1 MKNLLKKVISSV
13 AAVTMAVTIMGGVGS
28 SIPVYAAEGDVTVTK
43 DTNYTGTFEKADAAG
58 EQVLSITTPTGAQST
73 DEFTYTVYKIFDAT
87 SNGTSVSYTNTRFS
101 GDNWPIIDDST
112 ATNQTK
118 FDTDGSNVAYYTS
131 TDSGATW
138 TKVDNA
144 AGTEE
149 LTPAMIT
156 KLGTLT
162 SQFTTVGTV
171 KITGAN
177 QTGHV
182 KLDYGYYYVTSTTGS
197 VVAINTNKSGATVG
211 DKNSVPT
218 VDKTITSVDDGTVAK
233 TSKGSVDTTNADTT
247 LKDKRAIA
255 EVGSTVHYQSVITVG
270 EGRENYK
277 FKDKMED
284 ALSLNTNSIKVYKF
298 DKDTAITSDAIAA
311 ATAVTASGNYTLNTT
326 ADSNR
331 TFEIDFENSY
341 VSRLNT
347 GDKIVVVYD
356 ATVNSS
362 ALQTDPAT
370 NTATISYGHDS
381 SYTSTPSETKTYNA
395 KLTVRKT
402 DGTNPLP
409 GAGFKLK
416 NAQGKYY
423 KETTT
428 DGKTTVSWVDNESD
442 GTQKEVAEVTLNQGQ
457 ENETKVQQ
465 TEFNGLGSGT
475 YTLIETK
482 VPEGYNKAQ
491 DATITVKAATGDDAN
506 NFGTDLKLEN
516 TVINNAGSTLPSTGG
531 IGTTIFYVIGGV
543 LIAGAAILLITRR
556 KKA

>member
-1 MKNLLKKVISSV
+1 MEPGGGTSLVVN
-13 AAVTMAVTIMGGVGS
+13 AV
-28 SIPVYAAEGDVTVTK
+28 EGDVTVTK
-43 DTNYTGTFEKADAAG
+43 DTNYTGTFEKANAAG

-101 GDNWPIIDDST
+101 GSDWPIVDDST

-118 FDTDGSNVAYYTS
+118 FDTDGSNVAYYKS

-138 TKVDNA
+138 SKIENA

-162 SQFTTVGTV
+162 SKFTNVGTV

-218 VDKTITSVDDGTVAK
+218 VDKTITSVDDGTASK
-233 TSKGSVDTTNADTT
+233 NSKGSVDTTNANEL

-270 EGRENYK
+270 AGRENYV
-277 FKDKMED
+277 FKDKMTD

-326 ADSNR
+326 ADSNS

-341 VSRLNT
+341 VSGLNT

-362 ALQTDPAT
+362 ALQKNPAK
-370 NTATISYGHDS
+370 NSATISYGSNS
-381 SYTSTPSETKTYNA
+381 SYTSKPSETSTYNA

-402 DGTNPLP
+402 DGTNPLS

-423 KETTT
+423 KETT
-428 DGKTTVSWVDNESD
+428 DESNEKVTVSWVDNESD

-482 VPEGYNKAQ
+482 VPNGYNKAQ

-506 NFGTDLKLEN
+506 NFTSDLELEN

-531 IGTTIFYVIGGV
+531 IGTTVFYVAGIV
-543 LIAGAAILLITRR
+543 LVIGAAALLIT
-556 KKA
+556 KKKRNA